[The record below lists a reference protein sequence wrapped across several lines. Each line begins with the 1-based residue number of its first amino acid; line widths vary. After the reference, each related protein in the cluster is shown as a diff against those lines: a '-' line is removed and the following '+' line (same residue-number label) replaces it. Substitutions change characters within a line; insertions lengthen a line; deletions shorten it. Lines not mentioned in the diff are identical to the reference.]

1 MGFSPY
7 GPLRKTRTQQA
18 ASVSDRI
25 TQQAATVRE
34 RVTHEF
40 ARIDPAPKSDIW
52 NMQSEIHY
60 SHIPNTIPQIRSNLS

>member
-18 ASVSDRI
+18 A
-25 TQQAATVRE
+25 TVRE
-34 RVTHEF
+34 RVTREF

-60 SHIPNTIPQIRSNLS
+60 SPLVNQNNHNKLPAFSTATY